1 MTIKSSN
8 IYFENLCT
16 DLNLSAGI
24 SFKMPT
30 IKLGSFLFDLK
41 NNMKE
46 EFDVPWCK
54 KLIVGAH
61 FHSKKETIRR

>member
-1 MTIKSSN
+1 
-8 IYFENLCT
+8 
-16 DLNLSAGI
+16 
-24 SFKMPT
+24 MPT

-46 EFDVPWCK
+46 ELDVPWCK

-61 FHSKKETIRR
+61 FHSKKEMIVQAKENPT